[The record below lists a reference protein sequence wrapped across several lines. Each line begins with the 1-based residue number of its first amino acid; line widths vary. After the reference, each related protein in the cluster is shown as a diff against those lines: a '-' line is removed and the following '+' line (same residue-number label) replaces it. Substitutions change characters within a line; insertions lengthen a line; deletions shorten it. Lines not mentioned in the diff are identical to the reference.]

1 MSQKAPSPPSL
12 LRRPQAPPAESPP
25 WSAAF
30 KNSSMSSLDYPLTT
44 MARAAVFASNGL
56 SLTHNSPGRG
66 TSLLLMIP
74 LIKGGFSADLFS
86 SSACLLSKCSSPLVK
101 AFLPVS
107 PKYSATPL
115 FELKWGF
122 WIWILNFFEFFLN
135 WIFVPTGWT
144 SKTEEKQFFLS
155 YLKSSNV
162 LFSEFD
168 AFYRSMEEANSLT
181 KQVGL
186 LWLSCQKVLSMSI
199 AKLSAVNN
207 PLSMFSLTAILA
219 TATTSKSSALT
230 AQVTS
235 IMSQQHQQLVS

>member
-1 MSQKAPSPPSL
+1 MLRFCFWEFQQPIFFFWTYSILDLQQFLYCNWEALNFAPFICEYFRHEPVSSTDKILKIIGTTWLIGSTFTFTHMSQKAPSPPSL

-122 WIWILNFFEFFLN
+122 WIWILNFFEFFF
-135 WIFVPTGWT
+135 WI
-144 SKTEEKQFFLS
+144 EFLFQPAGHQK
-155 YLKSSNV
+155 LKKN
-162 LFSEFD
+162 
-168 AFYRSMEEANSLT
+168 NS
-181 KQVGL
+181 
-186 LWLSCQKVLSMSI
+186 
-199 AKLSAVNN
+199 
-207 PLSMFSLTAILA
+207 F
-219 TATTSKSSALT
+219 
-230 AQVTS
+230 
-235 IMSQQHQQLVS
+235 